1 MSIVK
6 FQGGDAV
13 TMTSLELVDF
23 INNYRKEQAD
33 LAGFEFPCE
42 AHPELTH
49 ANLLAKIPKVLAE
62 RSHSFEC
69 DLPDSYG
76 RSRRG
81 YRFPKRETCLMA
93 MSYSYELQAAVFD
106 HMTELEQTLAQQNAF
121 VLPRTRAEALRLAAD
136 LEEQN
141 EVLALEN
148 QQQAKKI
155 ESLEHFFMPGE
166 TPAQFAKRLNGVN
179 SLQISAHLL
188 GLGWIWNSERRAK
201 KKPKYRTTYLARE
214 KDLLTERPRKIDG
227 EDLESPIIRYELQL
241 LEEGSKVL
249 HDLYMAE
256 KLPMKKTWDG
266 QFFYDKFTP
275 EKPL

>member
-1 MSIVK
+1 M
-6 FQGGDAV
+6 
-13 TMTSLELVDF
+13 
-23 INNYRKEQAD
+23 
-33 LAGFEFPCE
+33 
-42 AHPELTH
+42 
-49 ANLLAKIPKVLAE
+49 NLLATTALTMSSRDIADLVGSRHDKVKQSIE
-62 RSHSFEC
+62 RLVERRVIVHPPMGDEQITDSLGRPRTESVYHVNKRDSFVVVAQLSPE
-69 DLPDSYG
+69 
-76 RSRRG
+76 
-81 YRFPKRETCLMA
+81 FT
-93 MSYSYELQAAVFD
+93 AALVD
-106 HMTELEQTLAQQNAF
+106 RWQELEAQLAGQPVVPQS
-121 VLPRTRAEALRLAAD
+121 LPEALRLAAD
-136 LEEQN
+136 LAEEKAL
-141 EVLALEN
+141 LALEN

-179 SLQISAHLL
+179 SLLITAHLL
-188 GLGWIWNSERRAK
+188 DLGWIWNAERRAK

-266 QFFYDKFTP
+266 QFFYEKFTP

>member
-1 MSIVK
+1 MSVVK

-13 TMTSLELVDF
+13 TMTSSEIAGLTEKLHKNVIRDIREMLEALEKDGS
-23 INNYRKEQAD
+23 D
-33 LAGFEFPCE
+33 LSHVREDLDTRGYTENF
-42 AHPELTH
+42 HLNRELTET
-49 ANLLAKIPKVLAE
+49 LITGYSIPLRHKVI
-62 RSHSFEC
+62 
-69 DLPDSYG
+69 
-76 RSRRG
+76 RR
-81 YRFPKRETCLMA
+81 L
-93 MSYSYELQAAVFD
+93 
-106 HMTELEQTLAQQNAF
+106 HELEQQVAQRSAF
-121 VLPRTRAEALRLAAD
+121 EVPRTRADALRLAAD

-141 EVLALEN
+141 EVLVLEN

-179 SLQISAHLL
+179 SLLITAYLL
-188 GLGWIWNSERRAK
+188 DLGWIWNSERREK
-201 KKPKYRTTYLARE
+201 KKPKYRTTYKARE

-241 LEEGSKVL
+241 LEEGSKAL

-266 QFFYDKFTP
+266 QFHYEKFTP